1 MNADLLLKHF
11 ERISDAPDALPR
23 LRRFILN
30 LAVRGRLAEQ
40 DENEEPAH
48 KLMERLTS
56 EHTCGK
62 RAEAAQATDGSLEFQ
77 YVLPSGWCWT
87 CLKVISRRIQYGFT
101 ASANPARMAVRL
113 VRIIDIQKQRR

>member
-62 RAEAAQATDGSLEFQ
+62 RAEAAQATPKRRVRDM
-77 YVLPSGWCWT
+77 
-87 CLKVISRRIQYGFT
+87 KVRNRSSPFFV
-101 ASANPARMAVRL
+101 A
-113 VRIIDIQKQRR
+113 